1 MVVASGARG
10 EKGSW
15 GRDDDREAWREEA
28 SVIETMMGGGR
39 GERGGAEKERSIEDG
54 SLCWAQTFGWRP
66 FRPA

>member
-1 MVVASGARG
+1 MVVASGAWG

-39 GERGGAEKERSIEDG
+39 GEKDKSIEDR

>member
-10 EKGSW
+10 GKGSW

-39 GERGGAEKERSIEDG
+39 AEKDKSKEHRS
-54 SLCWAQTFGWRP
+54 LWAPTFGWRP
-66 FRPA
+66 FGPA

>member
-39 GERGGAEKERSIEDG
+39 GERGWWEGRER
-54 SLCWAQTFGWRP
+54 
-66 FRPA
+66 